1 MKRGK
6 TDAVDAE
13 AICEA
18 VTRPAMR
25 FVPVKPAERQAALLD
40 HKACDLL
47 VRQRTQIVNA
57 IRAHV
62 GEFGVV
68 VAKGIHNVDRLLD
81 ATRDLPDAA
90 RPAPGMLASQLCDT
104 QARITDNGIEFAN
117 RSCDTTAFE
126 HIFGRLCR
134 EHGIEHRLTKARH
147 PWTNGQV
154 ERMNRTIREATV
166 KRFHYDNHDQLR
178 THLADF
184 IAAYDFARR
193 LKTLSGLT
201 PYEYICKIRTS
212 EPDRFIVNP
221 IHQMPGLNN

>member
-47 VRQRTQIVNA
+47 VRQRIQIVNA

-104 QARITDNGIEFAN
+104 QARTDEVTPRISEMQAEDALARKPVKVVAIALAN
-117 RSCDTTAFE
+117 RMA
-126 HIFGRLCR
+126 
-134 EHGIEHRLTKARH
+134 
-147 PWTNGQV
+147 
-154 ERMNRTIREATV
+154 RTIRALI
-166 KRFHYDNHDQLR
+166 RRGDSCR
-178 THLADF
+178 ARLA
-184 IAAYDFARR
+184 
-193 LKTLSGLT
+193 
-201 PYEYICKIRTS
+201 
-212 EPDRFIVNP
+212 
-221 IHQMPGLNN
+221 